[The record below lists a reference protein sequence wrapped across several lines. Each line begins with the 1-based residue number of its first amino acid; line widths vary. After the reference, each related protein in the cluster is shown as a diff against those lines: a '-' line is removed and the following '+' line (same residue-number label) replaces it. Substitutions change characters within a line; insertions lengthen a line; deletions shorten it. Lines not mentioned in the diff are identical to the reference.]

1 MSERLDAALYLMVD
15 WVNSM
20 EFHRD
25 QIVSITA
32 HEMKLNQIVVTCF
45 YWNMPG
51 ELDSEKLGQVKILG
65 IKTNQSWADITI
77 YERL

>member
-45 YWNMPG
+45 Y
-51 ELDSEKLGQVKILG
+51 
-65 IKTNQSWADITI
+65 
-77 YERL
+77 